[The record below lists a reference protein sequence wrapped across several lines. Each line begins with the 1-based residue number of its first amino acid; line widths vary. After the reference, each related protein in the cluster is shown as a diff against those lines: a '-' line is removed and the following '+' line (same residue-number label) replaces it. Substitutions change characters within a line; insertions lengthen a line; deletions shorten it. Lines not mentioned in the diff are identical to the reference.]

1 MSNPIKIPPSQNS
14 KDDQKLAKNSS
25 MCRWEMIYQKHM
37 NVINYFQPQFS
48 RSRARPGSWLSIL
61 SPFHCADKTMGLL
74 FYCRGEDK
82 WLVEM
87 PDRSFRLIKN
97 TFIALV
103 IREVR
108 WRIFSFTNSRDG
120 LRMRCF
126 KVAQFDASIN
136 LLVFVIVFAE
146 IQTMKLLVQRSACRV
161 SSLNN
166 SATLSSPNRKKK
178 STNSVVCLGFFIA
191 ERWDWC
197 AAWAFA

>member
-61 SPFHCADKTMGLL
+61 SPCHCADKTMGLL

-82 WLVEM
+82 RLVEK

-108 WRIFSFTNSRDG
+108 WRIFFIHKRSGWAANAMFQGCPIWRIDQSSCFRHRLRRNTN
-120 LRMRCF
+120 
-126 KVAQFDASIN
+126 N
-136 LLVFVIVFAE
+136 E
-146 IQTMKLLVQRSACRV
+146 IIGAAFRV
-161 SSLNN
+161 S
-166 SATLSSPNRKKK
+166 
-178 STNSVVCLGFFIA
+178 GFVF
-191 ERWDWC
+191 E
-197 AAWAFA
+197 

>member
-1 MSNPIKIPPSQNS
+1 
-14 KDDQKLAKNSS
+14 
-25 MCRWEMIYQKHM
+25 M
-37 NVINYFQPQFS
+37 NVINYYQPQFS

-61 SPFHCADKTMGLL
+61 SLCHCSDKTMGLL

-97 TFIALV
+97 TFIAFV

-108 WRIFSFTNSRDG
+108 MKTFFIHKRSGWAANAKFQGCSIWRIDQSS
-120 LRMRCF
+120 CF
-126 KVAQFDASIN
+126 VT
-136 LLVFVIVFAE
+136 VFAE
-146 IQTMKLLVQRSACRV
+146 TQTMKLLVQRSACRV

-166 SATLSSPNRKKK
+166 NATLSSPNRKKK
-178 STNSVVCLGFFIA
+178 STNSVVCLGFFIV